1 MGFYRMWSEISEAL
15 VSKFDCSYFVAYQ
28 AGRYMAEDAID
39 RGAVFNNL
47 DSEHLKE
54 RIADLMS
61 AEQALI
67 EEMATEYAATHP
79 TVSGTDALVLVKANI
94 GSLEDYYSADEFY
107 RGIPEDLMVSED
119 DDEDS

>member
-54 RIADLMS
+54 RIADLMR
-61 AEQALI
+61 EVN
-67 EEMATEYAATHP
+67 TGTGP
-79 TVSGTDALVLVKANI
+79 TPSKTKPQPKPRLQQGARRVPLREWIAQRRWVQ
-94 GSLEDYYSADEFY
+94 
-107 RGIPEDLMVSED
+107 
-119 DDEDS
+119 